1 MSQPKDN
8 AAAARE
14 RAKAIV
20 SVQKKKEKQKRV
32 LITVSAIAVAV
43 IILGLVSFFSFQS
56 VQKTKIAASVT
67 ATQVMPA
74 LADSHGAFYVSKDGK
89 TNQPDP
95 ASKATRVDVFFD
107 PQCPGCGVVDRGIGD
122 RLSELVQNGEIDLY
136 LNPVSFL
143 DKASSDRYSSRSV
156 NAVVT
161 VAEKSPSKLLKFVNA
176 LYEKSFQPAE
186 GGPSVSDE
194 KLSALAVK
202 AGVAQDVADS
212 FKDHA
217 YFDWIAKN
225 SEAQM
230 SRTDYFSEGFATPS
244 IFLNSKLKNGVAT
257 DFTKVQFADS
267 NVLKTFN
274 ETLANL
280 PKGK

>member
-1 MSQPKDN
+1 MSQRKDN
-8 AAAARE
+8 AAEARE
-14 RAKAIV
+14 KAKAII
-20 SVQKKKEKQKRV
+20 SMQKKKEKSKRI
-32 LITVSAIAVAV
+32 LITTSAIAVAALL
-43 IILGLVSFFSFQS
+43 LGLVSFLSFQS
-56 VQKTKIAASVT
+56 VQKTKTEASVT
-67 ATQVMPA
+67 ATQLSPV

-89 TNQPDP
+89 TNQPASD
-95 ASKATRVDVFFD
+95 SKATRVDVFFD

-143 DKASSDRYSSRSV
+143 DKTSSDRYSTRSV
-156 NAVVT
+156 NAVIT
-161 VAEKSPSKLLKFVNA
+161 VAEKSPENLLKFVNA

-186 GGPSVSDE
+186 GGPSVPDA
-194 KLSALAVK
+194 KLANLAVK
-202 AGVAQDVADS
+202 VGVPEDVTAS

-225 SEAQM
+225 SEEQM

-244 IFLNSKLKNGVAT
+244 IFLNSKLQNGVAT

-274 ETLANL
+274 KTLSNL